1 MFFVISKILG
11 YLLTPLLWIIIL
23 IVIAIL
29 QRDLRKTKRYLAIA
43 LGICLFLSNNFLA
56 DEFMRLWEVPV
67 VNETQL
73 APVYDAGI
81 ILGGGMIQQDRQ
93 SDRLIFRA
101 NTDRF
106 LQALDLYKK
115 GRIKKMI
122 ISGGAGH
129 LIYRNMLEASL
140 LKKYLVGIGIP
151 EQDILVD
158 SISDNTHQNALNTA
172 RILKEHIPGKNLLLI
187 TSSSH
192 MRRAMGCFA
201 KQGIHCTP
209 YPTNKMTG
217 RRVYSFQHLFVPDI
231 RSLLFYDT
239 LIHECLGYV
248 VYRVMGYI

>member
-11 YLLTPLLWIIIL
+11 YLLTPLLWIIVL
-23 IVIAIL
+23 IVLAL
-29 QRDLRKTKRYLAIA
+29 FQREHRKTKRYLSIA
-43 LGICLFLSNNFLA
+43 LGLSLFFSNNFLA
-56 DEFMRLWEVPV
+56 DEFMRMWELPV
-67 VNETQL
+67 VREAQL

-81 ILGGGMIQQDRQ
+81 ILGGGMIQQDSQ
-93 SDRLIFRA
+93 TGRLIFRS

-106 LQALDLYKK
+106 LQAMDLYKK
-115 GRIKKMI
+115 GRIKKMV

-129 LIYRNMLEASL
+129 LLYRNMLEASL

-158 SISDNTHQNALNTA
+158 SLSDNTLQNAVNTA
-172 RILKEHIPGKNLLLI
+172 KILKEHIPGKNLLLI

-192 MRRAMGCFA
+192 MRRAMACFT
-201 KQGIHCTP
+201 KQGMHCTP

-217 RRVYSFQHLFVPDI
+217 RRVYSFQHLFVPEI
-231 RSLLFYDT
+231 RSILFYDT

-248 VYRVMGYI
+248 VYKVIGYI